1 MSLGSGF
8 AVFLNHCKFRHESA
22 GPANPHLGA
31 LQTAQYDSRIREQ
44 RSPSRDV
51 DQLCDAGDD
60 SPPKP
65 PIRPAAAGDQI
76 PPGPAHP
83 TPQSSDYALNYGDEP
98 VRRKFLGA
106 SSSQVLVQWLDLSFS
121 RRGPWPNISHFFRY
135 GISTA
140 EEFSPTLWISPK
152 PLPHHSECAKYLS
165 VYKLRI
171 HPLFPVLDLSDF
183 ASTFTKLSGKDA
195 RSVSASDLPSLACCH
210 AVTSIGMD
218 AISGKPSETATEY
231 LSGAYSMYAHIVAMP
246 YQRSIQALLLLALAL
261 RTRHKEGVAWHVI
274 GHAIRMAQSLG
285 LHRHQGSQ
293 EDTIPDMELDRNI
306 WWSLF
311 CLEKMMALQT
321 GRPSAIHDEDCD
333 QTTPP
338 TAATCSFL
346 HHLVGLAQ
354 VQSAIARSMTTQSGR
369 RRGMHEFLH
378 DTLQLDH
385 QLVEWEQKLPNNLRP
400 GSALYCTPEDQ
411 PFASFFSVSYHEALI
426 TLHRTALILDTHVFR
441 EQIKRHVP
449 EIQAS
454 YRLSRAEDI
463 CVASARTIVQMLNE
477 LKGSCGDFVHPITAS
492 SPLLATFVLT
502 ISILK
507 HPGRWNVRSDL
518 ALLLNIASLTEGIFQ
533 SIGQDPAFNK
543 MFALMRDAA
552 SKHTEHA
559 NPHPEASHIGGQS
572 QANRTDGSDSAR
584 RVDLSELPT
593 NNEISYSLQ
602 PSDAFDLSSEEP
614 WARLLSGNLDFEGGP
629 WDFNLESFLGLPNF
643 EEGALWL

>member
-1 MSLGSGF
+1 MGDKGATGQPMGARPFAPPKRKRLSRACNWCRNQKVRCDESLPSCNNCR
-8 AVFLNHCKFRHESA
+8 LRNLHCLTTEPKTGKALSSA
-22 GPANPHLGA
+22 DRKHSAKHAKNNPPCRSDL
-31 LQTAQYDSRIREQ
+31 D
-44 RSPSRDV
+44 SPSSSTTASSATSLLALPTPISEPFRPPSTTLASASNAPLPV
-51 DQLCDAGDD
+51 TWTNSATPGTTFATPQASSHGGLLQ

-76 PPGPAHP
+76 QRGPAHL

-121 RRGPWPNISHFFRY
+121 RRGPWPNISRFFRY

-152 PLPHHSECAKYLS
+152 PLPRHSECATYLS

-183 ASTFTKLSGKDA
+183 ASTFTRLSGKDA
-195 RSVSASDLPSLACCH
+195 RSVSALDLPSLACCQ

-293 EDTIPDMELDRNI
+293 EDTIPDMGFDRNI

-338 TAATCSFL
+338 TADTCSFL

-354 VQSAIARSMTTQSGR
+354 VQSAIAQSMTTQSGR
-369 RRGMHEFLH
+369 QRGMHEFLH
-378 DTLQLDH
+378 DTVQLDH

-411 PFASFFSVSYHEALI
+411 PFASFFSVSYHEA
-426 TLHRTALILDTHVFR
+426 
-441 EQIKRHVP
+441 
-449 EIQAS
+449 
-454 YRLSRAEDI
+454 
-463 CVASARTIVQMLNE
+463 
-477 LKGSCGDFVHPITAS
+477 
-492 SPLLATFVLT
+492 
-502 ISILK
+502 
-507 HPGRWNVRSDL
+507 
-518 ALLLNIASLTEGIFQ
+518 
-533 SIGQDPAFNK
+533 
-543 MFALMRDAA
+543 
-552 SKHTEHA
+552 
-559 NPHPEASHIGGQS
+559 
-572 QANRTDGSDSAR
+572 
-584 RVDLSELPT
+584 
-593 NNEISYSLQ
+593 
-602 PSDAFDLSSEEP
+602 
-614 WARLLSGNLDFEGGP
+614 
-629 WDFNLESFLGLPNF
+629 
-643 EEGALWL
+643 